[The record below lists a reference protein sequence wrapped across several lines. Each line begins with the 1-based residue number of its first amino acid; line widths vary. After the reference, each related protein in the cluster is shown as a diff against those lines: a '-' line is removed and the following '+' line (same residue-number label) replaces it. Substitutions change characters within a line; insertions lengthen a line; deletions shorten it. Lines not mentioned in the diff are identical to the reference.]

1 MQKRFELDPNTKDF
15 YFKKMCESFR
25 RHKTELRTK
34 YYDKFSNYDERLKN
48 CPPTV
53 SQDDWEGF
61 LKNEEKPG
69 VSERREIGKKN
80 RKGYN
85 YGHHTGRTSHAV
97 VEHDM
102 VCLISFSSNSTSTV
116 LF

>member
-34 YYDKFSNYDERLKN
+34 YYDKFNNYDERLKN
-48 CPPTV
+48 CPPTI

-69 VSERREIGKKN
+69 VIERREICKKTDQDIAMATTPVEQVMLS
-80 RKGYN
+80 YN
-85 YGHHTGRTSHAV
+85 MIWYVFQSL
-97 VEHDM
+97 
-102 VCLISFSSNSTSTV
+102 CLLPF
-116 LF
+116 